1 MLLLLIMTTFI
12 IIIIIVVI
20 IIIIIIKIIVN
31 ITASVIANSGYVTSS
46 QKDSHYFMLDAGS
59 QKHFAFALDLPTAA
73 YL

>member
-12 IIIIIVVI
+12 IIIIIVV
-20 IIIIIIKIIVN
+20 IIIIKIIVN